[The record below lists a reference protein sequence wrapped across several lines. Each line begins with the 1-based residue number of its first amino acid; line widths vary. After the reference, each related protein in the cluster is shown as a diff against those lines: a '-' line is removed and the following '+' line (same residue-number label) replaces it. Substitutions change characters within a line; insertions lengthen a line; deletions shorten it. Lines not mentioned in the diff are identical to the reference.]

1 MVLCSTLHYGGK
13 GELSMTTL
21 MSGHGFIYTIKA
33 LRTFFRH
40 LSKTHIRENAFVA
53 VALNQSSAMY
63 QGYRFMS
70 WRSLH
75 NICILPNTSA
85 CRRCRPHAPKAIEA
99 ATAAAT
105 HVS

>member
-40 LSKTHIRENAFVA
+40 LSKTHIRDNAFVA
-53 VALNQSSAMY
+53 VALNKSTAMY
-63 QGYRFMS
+63 QGYRFKR
-70 WRSLH
+70 WPSLD
-75 NICILPNTSA
+75 NVWILPNTSA
-85 CRRCRPHAPKAIEA
+85 SRRGRPNAPNTIDVA
-99 ATAAAT
+99 AAAAT